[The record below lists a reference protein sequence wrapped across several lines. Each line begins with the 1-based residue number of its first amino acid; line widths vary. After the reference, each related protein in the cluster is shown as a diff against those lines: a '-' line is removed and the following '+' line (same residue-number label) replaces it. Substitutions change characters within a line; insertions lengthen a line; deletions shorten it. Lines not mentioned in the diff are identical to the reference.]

1 MKVIATKI
9 DEYLNK
15 TEPHLRNMIIDLQN
29 YDTWKIQLTVSVN
42 FISSKDAEKEG
53 VMHSEPV

>member
-15 TEPHLRNMIIDLQN
+15 TEPHLRNMIIDPQS
-29 YDTWKIQLTVSVN
+29 YDTWKIQLTISVN